1 MLAKLKETKSQS
13 YAIEASFSS
22 FKKNSENTLG
32 NYSKKSNSWTY
43 SRKEGKR
50 LPSHKI
56 MKELYESIYTK
67 DKC

>member
-1 MLAKLKETKSQS
+1 MLTKLKEIKSQS
-13 YAIEASFSS
+13 YKVEGSLTAL
-22 FKKNSENTLG
+22 KKNSENTLG
-32 NYSKKSNSWTY
+32 VYSKESNSCTY

-56 MKELYESIYTK
+56 MKELYASIHLK